1 MFEILRNAW
10 KIKEVRQKIL
20 YTVLV
25 LFIFR
30 VGSFITTPF
39 VDVDAVRTAVE
50 GNAMLGLL
58 NLFNGNTLANFTIFA
73 TGITPYITASIVI
86 QLLTVAI
93 PHLEK
98 LMKEG
103 GEEGR
108 KKMTEYT
115 RYSSIALSLIQSG
128 GYLLGLGNSF
138 MTDKSWYAYVTVLVV
153 QAAGAALSMWMG
165 ERITEKGV
173 GNGIS
178 LLIFINIISRIP
190 VTIGEIAG
198 IGAGLTFNLVGLIG
212 FLALAV
218 FLIGAVTFIDL
229 GQRRIPV
236 QYAKRMVGRKVYGG
250 QSTHIPLKLN
260 NSGVL
265 PLIFA
270 MTLVGFPGMILG
282 NFINSQNWFG
292 DFARWYQ
299 GVMHYRSVW
308 YLGIQSLLILF
319 FTYFY
324 SQISFNP
331 IDISKNIQQY
341 GGFIPGIRPGKPTS
355 DYLARLSN
363 RVNLFSSLFFM
374 LLALVPSL
382 FTAFFGSNT
391 TNPFGATSILIMV
404 GVALETSKQIEA
416 LMLMR
421 HYKGFLT

>member
-10 KIKEVRQKIL
+10 KIKDVRTKIL
-20 YTVLV
+20 YTLLV
-25 LFIFR
+25 LFFFR
-30 VGSFITTPF
+30 IGNFITTPF
-39 VDVDAVRTAVE
+39 VDAAQIKQIVDT
-50 GNAMLGLL
+50 NAMLGLL
-58 NLFNGNTLANFTIFA
+58 NMFNGNGLANFTIFA

-93 PHLEK
+93 PYLEK

-115 RYSSIALSLIQSG
+115 RYASIALSLIQSG
-128 GYLLGLGNSF
+128 GYILGMGSKF
-138 MTDKSWYAYVTVLVV
+138 MVNTSWYAYLTVLIV
-153 QAAGAALSMWMG
+153 QAAGAALCMWMG

-178 LLIFINIISRIP
+178 LLIFINIISRLP
-190 VTIGEIAG
+190 VTITQVSFQNNAFNI
-198 IGAGLTFNLVGLIG
+198 IGLAG
-212 FLALAV
+212 FLLLAV

-270 MTLVGFPGMILG
+270 MTLVSFPGMILG
-282 NFINSQNWFG
+282 SFITGDGWFNH
-292 DFARWYQ
+292 FALWYST
-299 GVMHYRSVW
+299 VMVPKSAL

-363 RVNLFSSLFFM
+363 RVNFFSAMFFM

-382 FTAFFGSNT
+382 FMFFYGNSVL
-391 TNPFGATSILIMV
+391 NPFGATSILIMV
-404 GVALETSKQIEA
+404 GVALETSKQIES

>member
-1 MFEILRNAW
+1 MLDIIRNAW
-10 KIKEVRQKIL
+10 KIKEVRHKIL
-20 YTVLV
+20 YTVLL

-30 VGSFITTPF
+30 MGNFITTPF
-39 VDVDAVRTAVE
+39 INLASIQQAVQ
-50 GNAMLGLL
+50 NNSMIGLL
-58 NLFNGNTLANFTIFA
+58 DMFNGGAVSNFTIFA

-93 PHLEK
+93 PYLEK

-115 RYSSIALSLIQSG
+115 RYASIGLSLIQSG
-128 GYLLGLGNSF
+128 GYILGLGPTLMANH
-138 MTDKSWYAYVTVLVV
+138 SWYAYITVLVV
-153 QAAGAALSMWMG
+153 QAAGAALSMWLG

-178 LLIFINIISRIP
+178 LLIFINIVSRLP
-190 VTIGEIAG
+190 VTLGEVSWVNNAFSFI
-198 IGAGLTFNLVGLIG
+198 GLIG
-212 FLALAV
+212 FLAMSL

-250 QSTHIPLKLN
+250 QSTNIPLKLN
-260 NSGVL
+260 NSGVM

-282 NFINSQNWFG
+282 NFVTGNSWFNH
-292 DFARWYQ
+292 FALGYSSI
-299 GVMHYRSVW
+299 MHYQSPL
-308 YLGIQSLLILF
+308 YLGLQSLLIIF

-355 DYLARLSN
+355 DYLMKISN
-363 RVNLFSSLFFM
+363 RVNLFSALFFTLLALIPSLFM
-374 LLALVPSL
+374 LLY
-382 FTAFFGSNT
+382 GSNT
-391 TNPFGATSILIMV
+391 MNPYGATSILIMV

-416 LMLMR
+416 QMLMR